1 MHACRPQVVT
11 LRKVRF
17 LPCRPSL
24 ADLANRTAKGA
35 LATGGVSKAKDETY
49 GNTSSRRYF
58 LCYKKEEPRIC
69 GTPHEEI
76 FIY

>member
-17 LPCRPSL
+17 LPFRPSL

-35 LATGGVSKAKDETY
+35 LATGGVSKANDETY
-49 GNTSSRRYF
+49 GDSSFGRYF
-58 LCYKKEEPRIC
+58 LGIKNKGR
-69 GTPHEEI
+69 
-76 FIY
+76 